1 MSSARTL
8 GELRASS
15 FSESRLRSR
24 RVKDEMRENLMTRL
38 RQHPDDPIFP
48 GIVGYDDTVVP
59 QIVNAILSRHNFI
72 LLGLRGQAKSRILRA
87 LTTLLDAEMPYI
99 AGCEIHDNP
108 YAPICR
114 RCREL
119 VAKEKDA
126 TPIAWL
132 TADHRYVEKL
142 ATPDVTIADLIGDI
156 DPIKA
161 ARGGHELS
169 SEFTVHYG
177 LLPRANRGIFAINE
191 LPDLAGKIQVGLFN
205 IMQEGD
211 VQIKGYPIRLPLDLA
226 IVFSANPEDYTAR
239 GKIITPLKDRIGSE
253 IRTHYPATVEEGI
266 AITAQEAWIER
277 NGSRLHIPKYVQEVI
292 ERIAFVAR
300 EDKKVDKRSGVS
312 QRLPISAMEN
322 VVSNAERRALT
333 HQENSVV
340 PRISDIYA
348 ALPAITGKLELE
360 YEGEMKGADHV
371 SRELI
376 RTAIAKAYDTH
387 LHGVNMNQ
395 IVQWF
400 DLGGEIQLSD
410 NAGAEEVLG
419 GLRQIQGLMEKMTKL
434 NVGPKDSPE
443 MQVSAAEFILEGL
456 HAHKKIGRNE
466 ERVFTAGEKQP
477 KAPEKPMFEREE
489 PGFGR
494 KRSFN

>member
-1 MSSARTL
+1 MSVAQTL
-8 GELRASS
+8 GELRRSA
-15 FSESRLRSR
+15 FSEERLSSR
-24 RVKDEMRENLMTRL
+24 RVKDELRENLMARL
-38 RQHPDDPIFP
+38 RNLSDGPIFP

-87 LTTLLDAEMPYI
+87 LTGLLDPELPYI

-108 YAPICR
+108 YAPICK
-114 RCREL
+114 RCQEL
-119 VAKEKDA
+119 VTREKDA

-132 TADHRYVEKL
+132 TPEHRYVEKL

-177 LLPRANRGIFAINE
+177 LLPRANRCIFAINE

-211 VQIKGYPIRLPLDLA
+211 VQIKGYPIRLPLDVA

-266 AITAQEAWIER
+266 AITAQEAWIQR
-277 NGSRLHIPKYVQEVI
+277 HGTRLQIPKYVQEVI
-292 ERIAFVAR
+292 ERIAFFAR

-312 QRLPISAMEN
+312 QRLPISATEN

-333 HQENSVV
+333 HRETVVV
-340 PRISDIYA
+340 PRISDIYS

-376 RTAIAKAYDTH
+376 RTAIAKAFDTYFH
-387 LHGVNMNQ
+387 SANLNQ
-395 IVQWF
+395 VVQWF

-410 NAGAEEVLG
+410 DIGAKEALDA
-419 GLRQIQGLMEKMTKL
+419 LRGIQGLMEKTVKV
-434 NVGPKDSPE
+434 NVGPKDTAE
-443 MQVSAAEFILEGL
+443 AQVSAAEFILEGL

-477 KAPEKPMFEREE
+477 RKPEKAMQEDELPFR
-489 PGFGR
+489 PR
-494 KRSFN
+494 RQFN

>member
-1 MSSARTL
+1 MGVARTL
-8 GELRASS
+8 GELRQSPFTAQ
-15 FSESRLRSR
+15 RLGSR
-24 RVKDEMRENLMTRL
+24 RVKDELRENLMARL
-38 RQHPDDPIFP
+38 RAGSAIFP

-87 LTTLLDAEMPYI
+87 LTALLDPEMPYI

-119 VAKEKDA
+119 VSKEADA

-132 TADHRYVEKL
+132 IPEHRYVEKL

-211 VQIKGYPIRLPLDLA
+211 VQIKGYPIRLPLDIA

-266 AITAQEAWIER
+266 AITVQEAWIER
-277 NGSRLHIPKYVQEVI
+277 RDHDGSRLHIPKYVQEVI
-292 ERIAFVAR
+292 ERIAFAAR
-300 EDKKVDKRSGVS
+300 DDKKIDKRSGVS
-312 QRLPISAMEN
+312 QRLPISAIEN

-333 HQENSVV
+333 HREKLIV

-360 YEGEMKGADHV
+360 YEGEMKGADFV
-371 SRELI
+371 CRELI
-376 RTAIAKAYDTH
+376 RTAIAKAFDTY

-395 IVQWF
+395 VVQWF

-410 NAGAEEVLG
+410 NAAAQEVLE
-419 GLRQIQGLMEKMTKL
+419 GLIQIQGLMDKLSKL
-434 NVGPKDSPE
+434 NVGPKDDAE
-443 MQVSAAEFILEGL
+443 TQVSAAEFVLEGL

-466 ERVFTAGEKQP
+466 ERVFTAGEKPP
-477 KAPEKPMFEREE
+477 KKQERVFEPDDSE
-489 PGFGR
+489 FGR
-494 KRSFN
+494 KRGFN